1 MRLLPLLLGPVV
13 AAILL
18 ALPAPDGL
26 SPAAWNVVAITAW
39 MVIWWLSEAIPIPA
53 TALLPIPLF
62 PALGIAKL
70 GDTTANYG
78 HPLIFLFLGGF
89 IIAAAMQRSGL
100 HRRIALAIISMIGT
114 SPARLVAGFMA
125 ATAFLSMWISN
136 TATTVMMYSVAVSI
150 IAIHKERAAGKAP
163 DDPDVRNFSIALLLG
178 IAYAASI
185 GGVGTLI
192 GTPPNAL
199 LASILQ
205 TTYNIEIDFAQW
217 MMFGIPLVLVMLPVT
232 WLVLTK
238 ILYPSTATGG
248 AEAAADA
255 LKDHDT
261 TGPMRASEKL
271 VLTVFLAAAIGWVF
285 GDLISDATGIAL
297 SDTAVAIAAA
307 LLLFAVPYSLQ
318 PPTLLLSWDD
328 AKSLP
333 WGILLIFGGGL
344 AIAGAFTSSGLAQ
357 SIGTAMEAFSHHGI
371 WVYILLATILIVVL
385 TEVTS
390 NTASAAAFLPI
401 FGAVAIGLGYDP
413 RLLMIP
419 ITVGASMAFMMPVAT
434 PPNAVVFAHEDMRIT
449 DMVRAGIWLNA
460 AAVLVIFAAMYLLA
474 GYVFGIEKI

>member
-1 MRLLPLLLGPVV
+1 MRLLPLILGPAI

-18 ALPAPDGL
+18 FLPAPVGL
-26 SPAAWNVVAITAW
+26 SPEAWKVVAITAW

-70 GDTTANYG
+70 GDTTAKYG

-100 HRRIALAIISMIGT
+100 HRRIALGIISAIGT
-114 SPARLVAGFMA
+114 SPARLIAGFMA

-150 IAIHKERAAGKAP
+150 IALHKERAQAAKA
-163 DDPDVRNFSIALLLG
+163 DDPDVRNFAIALLLG

-205 TTYNIEIDFAQW
+205 ETYKVEIDFARW
-217 MMFGIPLVLVMLPVT
+217 MLFGIPIVLVMLPVT
-232 WLVLTK
+232 WLLLTK
-238 ILYPSTATGG
+238 LYPSTATDG
-248 AEAAADA
+248 AQAAADA
-255 LKDHDT
+255 LKSEDT

-271 VLTVFLAAAIGWVF
+271 VLVIFVGAAIGWVF
-285 GDLISDATGIAL
+285 GDLISSTTGTAV
-297 SDTAVAIAAA
+297 SDTGVAITAA
-307 LLLFAVPYSLQ
+307 LLLFAIPYSLR
-318 PPTLLLSWDD
+318 PPQLLLSWDD

-333 WGILLIFGGGL
+333 WGVLLIFGGGL
-344 AIAGAFTSSGLAQ
+344 AIAGAFTSSGLAEN
-357 SIGTAMEAFSHHGI
+357 IGAGMETFSHHGI
-371 WVYILLATILIVVL
+371 WVYILLGTILIVAL

-390 NTASAAAFLPI
+390 NTASAAAFLPV
-401 FGAVAIGLGYDP
+401 FGAVAVGLGYDP
-413 RLLMIP
+413 QLLMIP

-434 PPNAVVFAHEDMRIT
+434 PPNAVVFAHDDLRIA
-449 DMVRAGIWLNA
+449 DMVRAGIWLNTI
-460 AAVLVIFAAMYLLA
+460 AVLVILGAMYLLA
-474 GYVFGIEKI
+474 GFVFGIAKI